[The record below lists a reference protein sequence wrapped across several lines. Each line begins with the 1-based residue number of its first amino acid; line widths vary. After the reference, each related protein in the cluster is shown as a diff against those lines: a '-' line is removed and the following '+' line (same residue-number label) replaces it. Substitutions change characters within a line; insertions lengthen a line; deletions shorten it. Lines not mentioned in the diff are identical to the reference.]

1 MNVIK
6 ISFDV
11 ITVGKS
17 KNDNKILEDIL
28 AILSNNPSIDNIS
41 VKKNNKVDNTSDI
54 EEYEDE
60 EYSTELVLKDDNNT
74 NEVSII
80 DETDDANILKDI
92 SISELNLS
100 TRAYNVLNKNYKN
113 LYELSHITIEDLL
126 ETRELGSI
134 TIKEIVDKLYDNGV
148 YIEHNTL
155 KNIKTGKV
163 RYTSKYDNTVYKIWK
178 LI

>member
-11 ITVGKS
+11 ITVGRPK
-17 KNDNKILEDIL
+17 KDNKILEDIL

-41 VKKNNKVDNTSDI
+41 VKKNNKVDNASDI

-60 EYSTELVLKDDNNT
+60 EYSTEQDLEDNNT
-74 NEVSII
+74 NEVSLI
-80 DETDDANILKDI
+80 DETDDNKLMDI
-92 SISELNLS
+92 SISDLKLS
-100 TRAYNVLNKNYKN
+100 TRAYNVLNAKYKN

-126 ETRELGSI
+126 EMRELGVVS
-134 TIKEIVDKLYDNGV
+134 IKEIVDKLYDNGV
-148 YIEHNTL
+148 YIEHNTI

>member
-17 KNDNKILEDIL
+17 KKKDNKILEDIL

-54 EEYEDE
+54 EEYEDK

-74 NEVSII
+74 NEVSLI
-80 DETDDANILKDI
+80 DETDDNKLMDI
-92 SISELNLS
+92 NISELNLS
-100 TRAYNVLNKNYKN
+100 TRAYNVLNAKYKN

>member
-17 KNDNKILEDIL
+17 KKDNKILEDIL
-28 AILSNNPSIDNIS
+28 AILSNHPSIDNIS

-54 EEYEDE
+54 EEYEDK
-60 EYSTELVLKDDNNT
+60 EYSTELVLKDDNNID
-74 NEVSII
+74 EVSLI
-80 DETDDANILKDI
+80 DETDDNRLMDI
-92 SISELNLS
+92 SISDLKLS
-100 TRAYNVLNKNYKN
+100 TRAYNVLSRNYKN

-126 ETRELGSI
+126 EMRELGVV

-148 YIEHNTL
+148 YIEHNTI
-155 KNIKTGKV
+155 KNIRTGKV